1 MDNEERRKNI
11 LDILRKAQ
19 KSVTG
24 TALAEKFGVSRQIVV
39 GDIALLRAKGLPIVS
54 TPRGY
59 SLQNQDKGGVK
70 ETFVCRHDGALVEA
84 ELLAVVDNGGCVHN
98 VIVEHEIYGFLEG
111 QLNLRSRRDVELYM
125 AKMRESHAPLLSSI
139 SNGIHTHLV
148 ETRTAEEMQAV
159 RDALQKLGVLYQ
171 AEK

>member
-1 MDNEERRKNI
+1 MDNEERRKHI
-11 LDILRKAQ
+11 LHILQKAR

-24 TALAEKFGVSRQIVV
+24 TALADKFGVSRQIVV
-39 GDIALLRAKGLPIVS
+39 GDIALLRAKGLPIIS

-59 SLQNQDKGGVK
+59 TLQKQDKGGVT
-70 ETFVCRHDGALVEA
+70 ENFVCRHDEALVEA
-84 ELLAVVDNGGCVHN
+84 ELLAIVNNGGCVHN

-125 AKMRESHAPLLSSI
+125 SKMKACQAPLLSSI

-148 ETRTAEEMQAV
+148 ETHTEEEMQAV
-159 RDALQKLGVLYQ
+159 KNALTELGVLYQ
-171 AEK
+171 AGK

>member
-1 MDNEERRKNI
+1 MDNEERRKHI
-11 LDILRKAQ
+11 LDILQKAK

-39 GDIALLRAKGLPIVS
+39 GDIALLRAKGLPIIS

-59 SLQNQDKGGVK
+59 SLQKREKTSVTEN
-70 ETFVCRHDGALVEA
+70 FVCRHDENQVEA
-84 ELLAVVDNGGCVHN
+84 ELLAIVDNGGCVHN
-98 VIVEHEIYGFLEG
+98 VIVEHEMYGFLEG

-125 AKMRESHAPLLSSI
+125 TKMKESKAPLLSSI

-148 ETRTAEEMQAV
+148 ETRTPEEMQAV
-159 RDALQKLGVLYQ
+159 REALAKLGVLYQ
-171 AEK
+171 AAK